1 MEERMHSEVWNLNM
15 LIAYQQDSVVSRTL
29 IKQKT
34 GSVTLF
40 AFDRG
45 QTLSEHTTPFDAM
58 AHILDGE
65 TEITLSGKSHHLK
78 SGDMIIMPANVPH
91 ALKAVTKFKM
101 VLIMIKSL

>member
-1 MEERMHSEVWNLNM
+1 MYEKMHSEVLNLNE
-15 LIAYQQDSVVSRTL
+15 LIVYQQDSIVSRTL

-40 AFDRG
+40 AFDQG

-58 AHILDGE
+58 AQILDGE

-78 SGDMIIMPANVPH
+78 SGEMIIMPANVPH
-91 ALKAVTKFKM
+91 ALKAVKKFKM